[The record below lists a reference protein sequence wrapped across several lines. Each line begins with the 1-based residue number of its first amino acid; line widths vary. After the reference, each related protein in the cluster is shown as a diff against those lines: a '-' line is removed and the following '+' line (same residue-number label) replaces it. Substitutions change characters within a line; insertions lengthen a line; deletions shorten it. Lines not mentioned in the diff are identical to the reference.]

1 MLIKLKP
8 SGMDIAKTSLKVS
21 EDAFLERYLR
31 ELKDSVR
38 VYEIDNHY
46 MLSGSQRM
54 MYKVLY
60 DISCKFDIEL
70 M

>member
-8 SGMDIAKTSLKVS
+8 SGMDIVKTSLSVR
-21 EDAFLERYLR
+21 ENIFLEQYLK
-31 ELKDSVR
+31 EFEDSVR
-38 VYEIDNHY
+38 VYEIDNNW